1 MYLFTLV
8 MDSKRSIERLVKGT
22 DRWKDHTI
30 KKLSNTRDKLMRSI
44 CTISKND
51 VSDKISMVKG
61 IK

>member
-1 MYLFTLV
+1 